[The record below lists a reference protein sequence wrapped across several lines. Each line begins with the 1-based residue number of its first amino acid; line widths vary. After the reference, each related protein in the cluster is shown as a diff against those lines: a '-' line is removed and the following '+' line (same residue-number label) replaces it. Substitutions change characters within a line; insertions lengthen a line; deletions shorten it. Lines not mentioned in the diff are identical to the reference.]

1 MALGIV
7 VKDVKVASGMRGVK
21 PRLVKF
27 TFDASYV
34 NGTGYNV
41 TLANLKLKNRIFGL
55 GGGMVVGAFMVHP
68 TIVNNTVLNLRCYKG
83 AAGVNVE
90 CANNEPGLNGLIGF
104 MTVWGG

>member
-7 VKDVKVASGMRGVK
+7 VKDIKVGSQLRGVK

-27 TFDASYV
+27 TFDAAYV

-41 TLANLKLKNRIFGL
+41 TLANLKLKNRIVGM
-55 GGGMVVGAFMVHP
+55 GGGMIVGAFMVHP
-68 TIVNNTVLNLRCYKG
+68 SIVGVNVLNLKCYKG

-90 CANNEPGLNGLIGF
+90 CANNEAGLNGLIGW